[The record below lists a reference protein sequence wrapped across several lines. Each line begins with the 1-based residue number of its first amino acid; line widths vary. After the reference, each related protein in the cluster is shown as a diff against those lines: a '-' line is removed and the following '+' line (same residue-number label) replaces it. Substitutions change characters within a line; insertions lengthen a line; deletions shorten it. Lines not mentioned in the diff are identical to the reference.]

1 MSKCNYRRWDES
13 QSPQWKYIFQKES
26 VKKREQKRKNNG
38 PSAARR
44 RGKQDYD
51 SALSEAKKIKEEKTA
66 RNEEINKLLREEK
79 ERNTVYR

>member
-1 MSKCNYRRWDES
+1 MSKSNYRKWDES

-38 PSAARR
+38 PARL

-51 SALSEAKKIKEEKTA
+51 SALSEAKRIKEEKTA
-66 RNEEINKLLREEK
+66 RNEEINKLLRKEK

>member
-1 MSKCNYRRWDES
+1 MSKSNYRKWDES

-38 PSAARR
+38 PARL
-44 RGKQDYD
+44 RGETRDYD

-66 RNEEINKLLREEK
+66 RNEEINKLLQEEK

>member
-1 MSKCNYRRWDES
+1 MSKSNYRKWDES

-38 PSAARR
+38 PARL
-44 RGKQDYD
+44 RGKNPNDYD

-66 RNEEINKLLREEK
+66 RNEEINNLLREEK

>member
-1 MSKCNYRRWDES
+1 MASSNYRKWDES

-38 PSAARR
+38 PARI

-51 SALSEAKKIKEEKTA
+51 SALLEAKKIKEEKTA

>member
-1 MSKCNYRRWDES
+1 MSKSNYRKWDES

-38 PSAARR
+38 PARL
-44 RGKQDYD
+44 RGETRDYD
-51 SALSEAKKIKEEKTA
+51 SALSEAKRIKEEKTA
-66 RNEEINKLLREEK
+66 RNEEINKLLQEEK